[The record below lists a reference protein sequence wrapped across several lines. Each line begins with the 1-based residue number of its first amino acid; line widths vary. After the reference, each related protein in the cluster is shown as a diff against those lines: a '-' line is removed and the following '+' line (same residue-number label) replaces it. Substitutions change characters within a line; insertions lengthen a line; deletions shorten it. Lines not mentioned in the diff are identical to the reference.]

1 MALIRRA
8 LILCSALSALVTP
21 AWAEQVYGGEGGR
34 HFSRLRQITTENVSK
49 LELAWDFQHGDL
61 DRLSS
66 VKREAVSFQ
75 VTPIKLPDVAG
86 GFLALCSPLSR
97 VIALDP
103 DSGEL
108 RWQYDPGVV
117 LGDERPAV
125 CRGVTYWQDPQLA
138 QSESCSHKV
147 FLASYDRRLIALDSL
162 TGEPCREFGNRGEV
176 DLHPVDSVHPRSEV
190 TSPSPPVIV
199 NGVLVVGSGVM
210 DFAKA
215 VAPSG
220 VVHGIDAHSG
230 AVLWSFE
237 PLLSPDRQ
245 RSGAANVWAPMAVDE
260 ARDLVYLPTSAP
272 SPDYYGVDRPGDNRH
287 ANSLLALRG
296 SSGEL
301 VWSFQAVHHDLW
313 DYDLPAQPIL
323 TELEWQGKTMPA
335 VIQLTKQG
343 FVFALHRDT
352 GLPIWPIEERQ
363 APGRGLPGDQIS
375 PTQPW
380 PTVVA
385 PLLPTALSPDDAW
398 GFTFWDRGKCRD
410 LIRQSSHAG
419 LFTPITENY
428 TLLLPGS
435 LGGPNWGG
443 GALDAERQLLMVN
456 YSTVAA
462 RARLVPRAAADTVGA
477 VAIEG
482 YNWSMRMSGTPYDM
496 EVGMLVSPLGVP
508 CTAPP
513 WGKLAAIDLRTGKLR
528 WDVALGSVHNMGPVS
543 APFEIPW
550 GTPTLGGGLATASG
564 LMFIAATTDRLFR
577 AFAAETGEVLWSA
590 KLPADGMATPMSYMS
605 DGRQYV
611 VIAAGGHHMFA
622 DRGKSDVLRVFAL
635 PRPVSE

>member
-1 MALIRRA
+1 MVVAQWTLTLCCAL
-8 LILCSALSALVTP
+8 LVLATP
-21 AWAEQVYGGEGGR
+21 APAEQVYGGEGGR
-34 HFSRLRQITTENVSK
+34 HFSAHEQINPQNVGK
-49 LELAWDFQHGDL
+49 LALAWDFHHGDL
-61 DRLSS
+61 DNLDAA
-66 VKREAVSFQ
+66 KHEAVSFQ
-75 VTPIKLPDVAG
+75 ATPIKLPEAAG
-86 GFLALCSPLSR
+86 GFLVLCSPLSK

-103 DSGEL
+103 DTGEV
-108 RWQYDPGVV
+108 RWQYDPKVV
-117 LGDERPAV
+117 LGDERPVV
-125 CRGVTYWQDPQLA
+125 CRGVSYWQDPQLT
-138 QSESCSHKV
+138 QTDSCRHKLY
-147 FLASYDRRLIALDSL
+147 LASYDRRLIALDSL
-162 TGEPCREFGNRGEV
+162 TGEPCPGFGNRGEV
-176 DLHPVDSVHPRSEV
+176 DLHSADGVHPRSEV
-190 TSPSPPVIV
+190 TSPSPPAIV
-199 NGVLVVGSGVM
+199 NGVVVVGSGVM

-215 VAPSG
+215 KAPSG
-220 VVHGIDAHSG
+220 VVRGLDAHSG
-230 AVLWSFE
+230 ALLWSFE
-237 PLLSPDRQ
+237 PLLNPDRA

-260 ARDLVYLPTSAP
+260 GRGLVFLPTSAP

-287 ANSLLALRG
+287 ANSLLALRATT
-296 SSGEL
+296 GEL

-323 TELEWQGKTMPA
+323 TELEWEGRSVPA

-352 GLPIWPIEERQ
+352 GEPIWPIEERR
-363 APGRGLPGDQIS
+363 APGPDLRGDQRS

-385 PLLPTALSPDDAW
+385 PLLPSTLTPDDAW
-398 GFTFWDRGKCRD
+398 GFTFWDRGKCRE
-410 LIRQSSHAG
+410 LIEESNHNG
-419 LFTPITENY
+419 LFTPITEDY

-443 GALDAERQLLMVN
+443 GALDPVRQLLMVN

-513 WGKLAAIDLRTGKLR
+513 WGKLAAIDLRTGQLR
-528 WDVALGSVHNMGPVS
+528 WDVALGSVHNMGPVT

-550 GTPTLGGGLATASG
+550 GTPTLGGALATASG
-564 LMFIAATTDRLFR
+564 LLFIAATSDRMFR
-577 AFAAETGEVLWSA
+577 AFAVDTGEVLWSA
-590 KLPADGMATPMSYMS
+590 KLPADGMATPMSYIS
-605 DGRQYV
+605 NGRQYV
-611 VIAAGGHHMFA
+611 VIAAGGHHMFV
-622 DRGKSDVLRVFAL
+622 DRGRSDILRVFAL
-635 PRPVSE
+635 PKSRE